1 MKLEYQRILEDITK
15 QRKECDVL
23 EREVKE
29 LENEI
34 EDSGYFI
41 DALNKRLDAMDK
53 SIATRDYFDSLHL
66 DFCPECLTR
75 IEPQVEEGH
84 CPLCKSPIDNSKGK
98 TQAIRIRLELQHQVS
113 ESLALKE
120 ENEHLLEEKKA
131 QLRRMKRQLTA
142 SQRHYDDSVNYVR
155 STHEERIDKLLQD
168 KGFME
173 GEILQYRT
181 LLEQAE
187 KYERLLEEQDKLK
200 KRESEL
206 NRYIDATENRI
217 RLDRKTIDAAV
228 SESGL
233 YLLRNDEQRQTEF
246 MQADDFVID
255 YSQNMAYISNQRI
268 KLSASSAFYLKMVA
282 RFALLFASLKVGS
295 MMYPRLLFS
304 DNMED
309 KGLEQGRAEKFQL
322 TVVNLLKKENQEG
335 YQLIF
340 ATSMI
345 APELNTEEYV
355 IGDYYTEDNKS
366 LKNV

>member
-1 MKLEYQRILEDITK
+1 MR
-15 QRKECDVL
+15 
-23 EREVKE
+23 
-29 LENEI
+29 N
-34 EDSGYFI
+34 
-41 DALNKRLDAMDK
+41 LNLK
-53 SIATRDYFDSLHL
+53 
-66 DFCPECLTR
+66 PESWNL
-75 IEPQVEEGH
+75 
-84 CPLCKSPIDNSKGK
+84 
-98 TQAIRIRLELQHQVS
+98 
-113 ESLALKE
+113 
-120 ENEHLLEEKKA
+120 
-131 QLRRMKRQLTA
+131 
-142 SQRHYDDSVNYVR
+142 
-155 STHEERIDKLLQD
+155 
-168 KGFME
+168 
-173 GEILQYRT
+173 
-181 LLEQAE
+181 
-187 KYERLLEEQDKLK
+187 KLK
-200 KRESEL
+200 QRESEL

-309 KGLEQGRAEKFQL
+309 KGLEQGRAEKFQR

-366 LKNV
+366 LKHV